1 MILFPERLKELR
13 NDSGLSRYELA
24 LKLNISTRLVCYWE
38 NGERECDF
46 YTLIRIADLF
56 DVTVD
61 YLLGRKDY

>member
-1 MILFPERLKELR
+1 MIMFPERLKELR
-13 NDSGLSRYELA
+13 NDSGLSRSDLA
-24 LKLNISTRLVCYWE
+24 LKLNIATRLVCYWE

-46 YTLIRIADLF
+46 DTLIRIADLF